1 MLFLTTYLNTPQ
13 GILLEKS
20 LFLILTLLLSSSL
33 RPLSAQV
40 LKLGVVES
48 EYILELMPE
57 AQTAQRDIDAF
68 ARKLANRLSAMRQ
81 GLAAQTAQLEQE
93 QANLSDSARAEREK
107 ELQTLQQDILQEQQT
122 AQGQV
127 QFKEMQM
134 LSPLR
139 QRVQQTVDSVAQ
151 VNGYT
156 HIFSTAVNGQ
166 STFLYTQ
173 DPEETDVTPLVVE
186 ALGLTI
192 PADTVGQ

>member
-1 MLFLTTYLNTPQ
+1 MLFFTTYLNTSQ
-13 GILLEKS
+13 GVLFGRA
-20 LFLILTLLLSSSL
+20 LFLILTLLLSSLCS
-33 RPLSAQV
+33 SAQA